1 MDTSSVL
8 KVSTPTSHLKTTR
21 RNGKTWP
28 TSREPDLGDLRI
40 SLPLAPGIPRAI
52 REYYYEPNTQPDD
65 ADDDGAESDSY
76 DEYYAF
82 DDDLVRA
89 TDGVAEKEYQD
100 PNCRRIQEHRYMFP
114 TCNEIHQLD
123 RTDAANELQFI
134 NDGCFREVFSLRT
147 PQDLFA
153 IKEILFEEI
162 NVSNDYELMEYV
174 RMDAIV
180 AERLSASPRIYD
192 IYGHC
197 ALSIASEFFYHGDI
211 EDVSAGEVGYESP
224 SVEEENDDDDW
235 RPKNGLTPAQKLVLG
250 LDMAEGIADL
260 HGHATGL
267 IIHDDIQL
275 SQFLLNKDKTRLKLN
290 DFNRAEFSL
299 WNGQDYCRHQN
310 GRGPGKILIA
320 DVVVTLALY
329 MLSHPP

>member
-1 MDTSSVL
+1 MDAHVL
-8 KVSTPTSHLKTTR
+8 KVTKPMSSR
-21 RNGKTWP
+21 V
-28 TSREPDLGDLRI
+28 SREPDYGNLHI

-52 REYYYEPNTQPDD
+52 RESYYEPNTQTDD
-65 ADDDGAESDSY
+65 VDDDGAESDSY

-82 DDDLVRA
+82 DDDIRRG

-100 PNCRRIQEHRYMFP
+100 PKCRRTQKHRYVFP
-114 TCNEIHQLD
+114 NCNEFHQLD
-123 RTDAANELQFI
+123 RTDAANELRFI

-162 NVSNDYELMEYV
+162 NDSNDYELMEYV

-211 EDVSAGEVGYESP
+211 EDVSAGEIGYEST
-224 SVEEENDDDDW
+224 SGDEETDDKDDW
-235 RPKNGLTPAQKLVLG
+235 GPRNGLTPAQKLVLG
-250 LDMAEGIADL
+250 LDMAESLADL
-260 HGHATGL
+260 HGHAAGM
-267 IIHDDIQL
+267 IIHDDVQL

-299 WNGQDYCRHQN
+299 WNGADYCRHQN
-310 GRGPGKILIA
+310 GRGPGKIRIA
-320 DVVVTLALY
+320 DNAIPLV
-329 MLSHPP
+329 